1 MKTTL
6 SLLLSFCILFSSV
19 SPSLAQTLPVKAGK
33 GIAKQGKVVGK
44 IVQKGVAVPKVKL
57 PANAQ
62 VYSAGKRVG
71 QMVPT
76 LPSVTVV
83 PNGSYLQVPSA
94 LISSKLTDL
103 TSHHALSVGELTDG
117 LPGPIFAQTSPLARA
132 AALRSLFVTFYLHGN
147 ANLAQQAEAVK
158 FYRTELEA
166 LSGSFAKLPK
176 GDERSALLIAS
187 NKSHASYKDVLDCN
201 HALSDAAA
209 LGLVG
214 TKADA
219 PALINFYKKAVNS
232 PFEKTAEVIA
242 ARGLLR
248 QGAYD
253 QLQELA
259 TLTGA
264 KGPFWQDLSAV
275 VQEKGLPVQINA
287 VAGEA
292 APASS
297 DMARFLKLGCPQ
309 NVLNADI
316 SRKATQDWL
325 ELGASAP
332 AAAPVAVKAPAAAPA
347 ARQVEMPKVQLV
359 GSDLV
364 LSPTAVPTEGEVV
377 TETTPAVT
385 ESKGS
390 VEFLGRSDENNNS
403 GILYS
408 GVPVFAIGKLFKKG
422 AAWIKNRFNKKAPEP
437 IYHEPGLHD
446 ATQISEV
453 YSNLRSPEAPASAD
467 ELMGAGEEGPVPVS
481 EKGFKL
487 TRVDEKGI
495 ERILPVNLEISNRF
509 RVKGYNRVA
518 FALTPNFKHGYVAEL
533 RNQTQPP
540 LRMAHFYM
548 RLQADQVGSLVDLV
562 RAAGMTKFSLKL
574 ETRPDVVYQATTQ
587 QVTDAATGALLPLE
601 VTLPEKSVAHGE
613 KVVLLPEGNLALQGT
628 DGKIHN
634 LSRFYVRLPKNQ
646 IGKFVQ
652 ILRQSPT
659 KFNVSV
665 HPTQNRADLIV
676 RDASLTNVSLGKT
689 MGPVVNG
696 ALDMDVS
703 AANGMM
709 FGINYVLP
717 GLASLLTPVLKK
729 YGEKN
734 LMVLSLAMSTA
745 AGALATAGGFYGF
758 VEGMALS
765 PVQKGLFITALF
777 LMSGSSILKQLVSNL
792 LIRANRGEVI
802 LNAAKDALKTA
813 ETEMTVAEKQGFAKM
828 GERVKEFF
836 TKKSEVS
843 LKDIVLYNLSF
854 VYKNVGTLAFLA
866 SPYLINHGIQLATG
880 VDLGLDYSI
889 SFPIYAGYSGWVA
902 WKVWRAKLRDA
913 YSAKN
918 LEQSQ
923 KMLQGTLD
931 AGAKVL
937 GEAKGEVSSLMIDDV
952 ARGFKDSLD
961 AWVFAN
967 VKMDSSK
974 KSGDL
979 YKGAKKE
986 LFAGLEKQLSEQYNI
1001 PADRMNSLVH
1011 KVKHSVAVQENT
1023 IGNMGKMLKAPGVAA
1038 LASAM
1043 TLATIHEFVISS
1055 SFATSMK
1062 SLISQGEFANFLIAC
1077 SLYLPFIVGRL
1088 GGNVVSRRISPD
1100 TMYILC
1106 SGLSALGTGI
1116 MATAG
1121 DSVTQTIA
1129 GAAVASLGVGN
1140 FFTQMYDYIMNR
1152 YPKQN
1157 RELSSILALTMAIG
1171 GLGAIPAG
1179 YFASMGGVGVP
1190 MDLLYAGTMLGAS
1203 LLLTPGMMRNS
1214 SLVKGMKYEAGRLW
1228 KKVKGVFKRGDKGAT
1243 PTGLDNAAPAN

>member
-33 GIAKQGKVVGK
+33 GIAKQGKTVGK

-62 VYSAGKRVG
+62 VYSAGTRVG
-71 QMVPT
+71 QLVPT
-76 LPSVTVV
+76 PPSVTVV
-83 PNGSYLQVPSA
+83 PNVSSLQVPSD

-132 AALRSLFVTFYLHGN
+132 AALRTQFVTFYLHGN

-187 NKSHASYKDVLDCN
+187 NKSHASYKDVLNCN

-219 PALINFYKKAVNS
+219 QALINFYKKAVNS

-248 QGAYD
+248 QGAYT

-264 KGPFWQDLSAV
+264 KGPFWQDLAAV
-275 VQEKGLPVQINA
+275 AQEKGLPVQINA

-292 APASS
+292 APASA

-325 ELGASAP
+325 ELGVPAP
-332 AAAPVAVKAPAAAPA
+332 AAAPVAVKAQAAAPSA
-347 ARQVEMPKVQLV
+347 PKVEMPKVQLA
-359 GSDLV
+359 GTDLA
-364 LSPTAVPTEGEVV
+364 LSPTAVPTEGEAV
-377 TETTPAVT
+377 TETAPAVT

-390 VEFLGRSDENNNS
+390 VEFVGRSDSDNS
-403 GILYS
+403 GVMYS

-422 AAWIKNRFNKKAPEP
+422 AAWIRNRFNKKAPEP

-467 ELMGAGEEGPVPVS
+467 ALMGAGEEGPVPVS

-487 TRVDEKGI
+487 TRVDENGI

-533 RNQTQPP
+533 RNQTQAP

-587 QVTDAATGALLPLE
+587 QVADAATGALLPLE

-613 KVVLLPEGNLALQGT
+613 KVVLMPEGNLALQGT

-689 MGPVVNG
+689 MGPVVKG
-696 ALDMDVS
+696 ALGMDIS
-703 AANGMM
+703 TANGMM

-717 GLASLLTPVLKK
+717 GFASLLTPVLKK

-813 ETEMTVAEKQGFAKM
+813 ETEMTVAEKQGFAKL

-866 SPYLINHGIQLATG
+866 SPYLINQGILLATG

-937 GEAKGEVSSLMIDDV
+937 GEATGNVPSVVIDDV
-952 ARGFKDSLD
+952 ARGIKDSLD

-979 YKGAKKE
+979 YKAAKKD
-986 LFAGLEKQLSEQYNI
+986 LFAGLEKQLAEKYNI

-1023 IGNMGKMLKAPGVAA
+1023 LGNMVKMLKAPGVAA

-1055 SFATSMK
+1055 SFAISMK

-1106 SGLSALGTGI
+1106 STLSALGTGI

-1121 DSVTQTIA
+1121 DSVAQTIT

-1179 YFASMGGVGVP
+1179 CFASMSLGGMPG
-1190 MDLLYAGTMLGAS
+1190 DLLYAGTMLVSS
-1203 LLLTPGMMRNS
+1203 LLLTPGMMSNS

-1228 KKVKGVFKRGDKGAT
+1228 KKVKGVFKRGDKGTT